1 MEVDTVLFEGKKLSE
16 KTHIHNNN
24 NNKTTTTKN
33 NLNDANIQVD
43 IVFFKGKS
51 VEQTL

>member
-1 MEVDTVLFEGKKLSE
+1 MRGKNSLRKH
-16 KTHIHNNN
+16 THNNN
-24 NNKTTTTKN
+24 NNNNNNNTTTTTKN

>member
-1 MEVDTVLFEGKKLSE
+1 MRGKNSLRKH
-16 KTHIHNNN
+16 THNNN
-24 NNKTTTTKN
+24 NNNNKTTTTTKN